1 MPNIQMSY
9 TANLPAQ
16 DKLEAFAIKVHTLL
30 APVVITDVGNFK
42 TFFIPVTRYASGAG
56 NTEKAFLQIDFRMLP
71 GRSPEVKKAAAD
83 IVLSQAAAFFSVEN
97 GVETSI
103 TIEIGEID
111 KENYH
116 KVIVNQ

>member
-16 DKLEAFAIKVHTLL
+16 DKLEAFAVAVHTLL
-30 APVVITDVGNFK
+30 APVIITDVENFK
-42 TFFIPVTRYASGAG
+42 TFFVPVTRFATGTG
-56 NTEKAFLQIDFRMLP
+56 NGQKAFLQIDFRMLP

-83 IVLSQAAAFFSVEN
+83 IILAQAAHFFAVEN
-97 GVETSI
+97 GVVTSI
-103 TIEIGEID
+103 TVEIGEID

-116 KVIVNQ
+116 KVIVNN

>member
-16 DKLEAFAIKVHTLL
+16 EKLEAFAQKVHTLL
-30 APVVITDVGNFK
+30 APVVVTDVGNFK
-42 TFFIPVTRYASGAG
+42 TFFYPITRYVCGAG
-56 NTEKAFLQIDFRMLP
+56 NPDKAFLQIDFRMLP
-71 GRSPEVKKAAAD
+71 GRTPEVK
-83 IVLSQAAAFFSVEN
+83 QAAAEIVLAQAALHFTAEQ

-103 TIEIGEID
+103 TVEIGEID

-116 KVIVNQ
+116 KVIVNS

>member
-9 TANLPAQ
+9 TTNLPAQ
-16 DKLEAFAIKVHTLL
+16 DQLEAFALSVHNLV
-30 APVVITDVGNFK
+30 APVVVTDVGNFK
-42 TFFIPVTRYASGAG
+42 TFFNPVVRYAAGAG
-56 NTEKAFLQIDFRMLP
+56 NTQKAFLQIDFRMLP
-71 GRSPEVKKAAAD
+71 GRTPEVKKEAAD
-83 IVLSQAAAFFSVEN
+83 IILAQAAKYFSVAN

-103 TIEIGEID
+103 TVEIGTID

>member
-1 MPNIQMSY
+1 MPNILMHY

-16 DKLEAFAIKVHTLL
+16 DKLEAFAQKIHTLL
-30 APVVITDVGNFK
+30 APVVVTDVGNFK
-42 TFFIPVTRYASGAG
+42 TFFVPVVRYVSGAG
-56 NTEKAFLQIDFRMLP
+56 NANKAFLQIDFRMLP

-83 IVLSQAAAFFSVEN
+83 IVLAQAAEHFSVEN

-103 TIEIGEID
+103 TVEIGDID

-116 KVIVNQ
+116 KVIVNP